1 MPRLRHEL
9 PTHLNVEDRAIW
21 GLSVRQLSYLVGGVS
36 AAYGL
41 WTDPSA
47 LPDEARAVLALLCLL
62 AAVAFALVR
71 PRGRALEEWAGA
83 ALHHA
88 LGPRRALWRVPE
100 PDPADWRPP
109 ASTWAAL
116 EPRPTWTGGGA

>member
-1 MPRLRHEL
+1 MPGLRHEL

-41 WTDPSA
+41 WTDQAA
-47 LPDEARAVLALLCLL
+47 LPDELRAALALLAFLT
-62 AAVAFALVR
+62 AAAFALVR

-88 LGPRRALWRVPE
+88 LGARRALWRVP
-100 PDPADWRPP
+100 
-109 ASTWAAL
+109 
-116 EPRPTWTGGGA
+116 